1 MALSLEKKLNKILKS
16 NDENKIH
23 EIFEEIY
30 NEYNKLIFVTIN
42 NYIKNIQDSEELV
55 QDTFVSFFNSLHK
68 KEIIN
73 IKYYLLVIAKN
84 KALDFIKLNKRN
96 LQIYED
102 VIYDSLDDTDTS
114 FFIDVFYDLKKYLND
129 FEIELIINH
138 IVYNFSFKE
147 LSIKYNQKINTLI
160 TTYNRA
166 IKKYKKGVHNEKNN

>member
-1 MALSLEKKLNKILKS
+1 MALSIESKLRKVLNS

-30 NEYNKLIFVTIN
+30 NEYSKLVFVIIN
-42 NYIKNIQDSEELV
+42 NYVKNIHDSEELV
-55 QDTFVSFFNSLHK
+55 QDTFVSFFNSLNK
-68 KEIIN
+68 KEILN

-102 VIYDSLDDTDTS
+102 VIYDSLDDTDIS

-129 FEIELIINH
+129 FEIELVINH

>member
-1 MALSLEKKLNKILKS
+1 M
-16 NDENKIH
+16 
-23 EIFEEIY
+23 
-30 NEYNKLIFVTIN
+30 
-42 NYIKNIQDSEELV
+42 
-55 QDTFVSFFNSLHK
+55 
-68 KEIIN
+68 
-73 IKYYLLVIAKN
+73 
-84 KALDFIKLNKRN
+84 
-96 LQIYED
+96 QIYED
-102 VIYDSLDDTDTS
+102 VIYDSLDDTDIS

>member
-55 QDTFVSFFNSLHK
+55 QDTFVSFFNSLPK

-84 KALDFIKLNKRN
+84 KALDFIKLNKKN
-96 LQIYED
+96 LNIYEN
-102 VIYDSLDDTDTS
+102 VIYDSLDENDNTFFTDLL
-114 FFIDVFYDLKKYLND
+114 YDLKKYLLD
-129 FEIELIINH
+129 FEVELIINH
-138 IVYNFSFKE
+138 IIYNFSFKE
-147 LSIKYNQKINTLI
+147 LSKKYNLKINTLI
-160 TTYNRA
+160 TIYNRA
-166 IKKYKKGVHNEKNN
+166 IKKYKKGVHNEKDS